1 MQLASDKVF
10 VGVDAGRKSS
20 LCNLLL
26 CWHMSWG
33 KEEEEFLT
41 SIVSLFNPS
50 SKESDP
56 ESEQDADSMK
66 ETWLNDDITKQE
78 GRTL

>member
-1 MQLASDKVF
+1 
-10 VGVDAGRKSS
+10 
-20 LCNLLL
+20 
-26 CWHMSWG
+26 MSWG